1 MTDIVNIPDL
11 LPISQYPALGSA
23 NFNQEA
29 YNYAT
34 SVPPAVSRMREI
46 AVASRTCA
54 IAAREQ
60 ADAAMGYRNQAAYS
74 AAAAE

>member
-34 SVPPAVSRMREI
+34 SVPPAVSRMR
-46 AVASRTCA
+46 RLPWP
-54 IAAREQ
+54 
-60 ADAAMGYRNQAAYS
+60 
-74 AAAAE
+74 AEPVP